1 MNPNPEFPT
10 AVSTRNAE
18 AINRFEEL
26 DREFLELART
36 HNARELQFPTLI
48 SKALL
53 ERAEYQAIEQAHL
66 PLGEGDYGFSDL
78 LAVRRRN
85 PLGPAIFAEVITI
98 TGIIST
104 VRSED
109 VGPPKLNQPGVIF
122 KMCHSCLDG
131 EETRGR

>member
-53 ERAEYQAIEQAHL
+53 ERAEYLQAFPHL
-66 PLGEGDYGFSDL
+66 L
-78 LAVRRRN
+78 LIACGCHDPGKRRCSFPR
-85 PLGPAIFAEVITI
+85 T
-98 TGIIST
+98 
-104 VRSED
+104 
-109 VGPPKLNQPGVIF
+109 
-122 KMCHSCLDG
+122 
-131 EETRGR
+131 